1 MLGPAL
7 YKIRFPFIS
16 QEDFSDNIVPSGVL
30 TDAEKLSIVL
40 HLHYSR
46 LDHALPKPYQLQ
58 FPTNGRAGTKSVPT
72 LQNRWDS
79 SACHKDLTLIEPK
92 RLIAQY
98 TGESNVWRSVL
109 AERPISKGKF
119 GIFYYE
125 VTILEE
131 WGSAVLIGLAPKQM
145 SLEKIVGVCEG
156 TYAYASRGIL
166 WGHEVEGC
174 SHFNGRP
181 YIEGKPKF
189 EDGDVIGCGV
199 NLATCQII
207 YTKNGRR
214 LKTAKLFVDSVADLS
229 PGVTLS
235 DSDTKIEAN
244 FGPTFKFNIAAN
256 GI

>member
-214 LKTAKLFVDSVADLS
+214 LSEKEK
-229 PGVTLS
+229 
-235 DSDTKIEAN
+235 
-244 FGPTFKFNIAAN
+244 
-256 GI
+256 